1 MDTVHIIEK
10 TRDGKALTAEEITYL
25 VDAYTA
31 GKIPDYQVAAWL
43 MAVYWRG
50 LSNEE
55 TVALT
60 LAMAHSGKILEWP
73 DEWRPITDKHSTGGV
88 GDTTTLIVA
97 PIVAAAGVR
106 VGKMS
111 GRGLGFTGGT
121 LDKLE
126 SVPGFSV
133 HLSAEDFRRQIETL
147 RVAVIGQS
155 EELAPADGLL
165 YALRDVTG
173 TVESLPLIASSV
185 MSKKLA
191 SGADVIVLDVKCGA
205 AAFMKTRREAE
216 ALARLMVDIGERAGR
231 RTLAIVSDMNA
242 PLGSAIGN
250 SLEIDEA
257 TEVLQGHGNR
267 RLIEVSLVLAGAMIY
282 GAGKAATWD
291 DGIRIARR
299 VWQSGEALTLWREWL
314 KAQGGAVD
322 WLGQRPLTQAAH
334 TATVTAGVSGFVTAV
349 DAMALAQISRELGAG
364 RMVKGD
370 DILPMVGVQL
380 HRELNDAVSAGDTLA
395 TVYSE
400 RPIDAEKMTARI
412 RSAFTVAAETA
423 EAVLIYER
431 IDGKEKNA
439 Q

>member
-1 MDTVHIIEK
+1 
-10 TRDGKALTAEEITYL
+10 
-25 VDAYTA
+25 
-31 GKIPDYQVAAWL
+31 
-43 MAVYWRG
+43 
-50 LSNEE
+50 
-55 TVALT
+55 
-60 LAMAHSGKILEWP
+60 
-73 DEWRPITDKHSTGGV
+73 
-88 GDTTTLIVA
+88 
-97 PIVAAAGVR
+97 
-106 VGKMS
+106 
-111 GRGLGFTGGT
+111 
-121 LDKLE
+121 
-126 SVPGFSV
+126 
-133 HLSAEDFRRQIETL
+133 
-147 RVAVIGQS
+147 
-155 EELAPADGLL
+155 
-165 YALRDVTG
+165 
-173 TVESLPLIASSV
+173 
-185 MSKKLA
+185 
-191 SGADVIVLDVKCGA
+191 
-205 AAFMKTRREAE
+205 
-216 ALARLMVDIGERAGR
+216 
-231 RTLAIVSDMNA
+231 
-242 PLGSAIGN
+242 
-250 SLEIDEA
+250 
-257 TEVLQGHGNR
+257 
-267 RLIEVSLVLAGAMIY
+267 MIY

>member
-25 VDAYTA
+25 VDAYMA

-60 LAMAHSGKILEWP
+60 LAMAHSGKMLEWP

-205 AAFMKTRREAE
+205 AAFMKTCREAE

-242 PLGSAIGN
+242 PLG
-250 SLEIDEA
+250 
-257 TEVLQGHGNR
+257 
-267 RLIEVSLVLAGAMIY
+267 
-282 GAGKAATWD
+282 TWD

-334 TATVTAGVSGFVTAV
+334 TATVTAGGSGFVTAV

>member
-31 GKIPDYQVAAWL
+31 GEIPDYQVAAWL

-50 LSNEE
+50 LSKEE

-60 LAMAHSGKILEWP
+60 LAMARSGKMLDWP
-73 DEWRPITDKHSTGGV
+73 QAWRPITDKHSTGGV

-133 HLSAEDFRRQIETL
+133 QLSAEDFRRQIEQL

-205 AAFMKTRREAE
+205 AAFMKTRGEAE
-216 ALARLMVDIGERAGR
+216 ALARLMVDIGEQAGR

-282 GAGKAATWD
+282 GAGAAPTWD
-291 DGIRIARR
+291 DGIATART
-299 VWQSGEALTLWREWL
+299 VWESGQALRRWGEWL
-314 KAQGGAVD
+314 RAQGGAVD
-322 WLGQRPLTQAAH
+322 WLGRRPLTQAAH
-334 TATVTAGVSGFVTAV
+334 TATVTAMASGFVTAI

-370 DILPMVGVQL
+370 AILPMVGVQL
-380 HRELNDAVSAGDTLA
+380 HRELNAPVGAGDALA

-400 RPIDAEKMTARI
+400 RPIAVEETERRI
-412 RSAFTVAAETA
+412 REAFTVTQAPADCP
-423 EAVLIYER
+423 LIYER
-431 IDGKEKNA
+431 IDGQAKSG

>member
-1 MDTVHIIEK
+1 MDTVQLIGK
-10 TRDGKALTAEEITYL
+10 TRDNIPLTAAEIEFL
-25 VDAYTA
+25 VAAYTA
-31 GKIPDYQVAAWL
+31 GEIPDYQMAAWL
-43 MAVYWRG
+43 MAVYCRG
-50 LSNEE
+50 LTRGE

-60 LAMAHSGKILEWP
+60 LAMAHSGEIIRWP
-73 DEWRPITDKHSTGGV
+73 DAWRPITDKHSTGGV

-133 HLSAEDFRRQIETL
+133 QLSAEAFRRQIETL
-147 RVAVIGQS
+147 HLAVIGQS
-155 EELAPADGLL
+155 EDLAPADGLM

-205 AAFMKTRREAE
+205 AAFMKTREEAE
-216 ALARLMVDIGERAGR
+216 VLARLMVAIGEQAGR

-242 PLGSAIGN
+242 PLGSAVGN

-267 RLIEVSLVLAGAMIY
+267 RLIDVSLTLAGAMIY
-282 GAGKAATWD
+282 GAGKAD
-291 DGIRIARR
+291 DWGTGIARAR
-299 VWQSGEALTLWREWL
+299 EVWESGQAFSVWKEWL
-314 KAQGGAVD
+314 SAQGGRVD
-322 WLGQRPLTQAAH
+322 WVGHRPLTQAAH
-334 TATVTAGVSGFVTAV
+334 VHTVMAQEEGVITGI
-349 DAMALAQISRELGAG
+349 DAMVLAQVSRELGAG
-364 RMVKGD
+364 RMVKED
-370 DILPMVGVQL
+370 TISPMVGLRL
-380 HRELNDAVSAGDTLA
+380 HCELNDTIQRGDALV
-395 TVYSE
+395 TVYS
-400 RPIDAEKMTARI
+400 DDMTDEETLAKRL
-412 RSAFTVAAETA
+412 RRAFILGREAADIP
-423 EAVLIYER
+423 LIYER
-431 IDGKEKNA
+431 IDGRA
-439 Q
+439 DLTQ